1 MNTLLHINGS
11 MKEFAEDI
19 EGRMHKAFRGKAGK
33 KYGLSDAEIELR
45 RIKAT
50 SSSNNGGGVG
60 LGFSKVKD
68 TANDIEKM
76 AKKYLSS
83 QNGSINSKFLKKNIA
98 WIILTIDI

>member
-19 EGRMHKAFRGKAGK
+19 EDRMHKAFRGKAGK

-50 SSSNNGGGVG
+50 SGQNSGG
-60 LGFSKVKD
+60 LGFGKVKD
-68 TANDIEKM
+68 TAENIEKM
-76 AKKYLSS
+76 AKKYLSN
-83 QNGSINSKFLKKNIA
+83 QNGNINSKFLKKH
-98 WIILTIDI
+98 TT